1 MAVRSSSYDVFLSFR
16 GEDTRHGFTG
26 NLYNVLRERGID
38 TFIDDEELQKG
49 HEITKA
55 LEEAIEKS
63 KIFIIVLSENYA
75 SSSFCLNELT
85 HILNFTKGKSDRS
98 ILPVFYKVDPSDVRY
113 HRGSFGEALAN
124 HKKNLKSN
132 NMEKLQIWKMALQQ
146 VSNFSGHHF
155 QPDGDKY
162 EYDFIKEIVESVSS
176 KVNRNLLYVSDVPV
190 GLESPVLEVMSLL
203 DVGADDAV
211 HMVGIHGLGG
221 VGKTTLAVAVY
232 NSIACHFEACCFLEN
247 VRETSNKKGL
257 ESLQNILLS
266 KTVGDMKIEVT
277 NSREGTDIIKRKL
290 KEKKVLLVLDD
301 VNEHEQLQAII
312 DSPDWFGR
320 GSRVIITTRD
330 EQLLVLHNV
339 KRTYK
344 VRELN
349 EKHALQLLTQKAFGL
364 EKKVDPSYHDI
375 LNRAVTYA
383 SGLPLAL
390 KVIGSNLFG
399 KSIEEWESALNGYE
413 RSPDKSIY
421 MTLKVSYDALNE
433 DEKSIF
439 LDIACCFKDYELAKV
454 QDILYAHYGR
464 SMKYDIGVLVEKS
477 LINIH
482 RSWDDKE
489 VMRLHDL
496 IEDVGKEIVRRES
509 PKEPGKRSRLWSH
522 EDIKEVLQEKKGTG
536 KIEIIC
542 MNFSSFGKEVEWDG
556 DALKKM
562 ENLKTL
568 IIKSYCFSKGPKH
581 LPNSLRVLEWWRC
594 PSQDLPHN
602 FNPKQLAICKLPHS
616 NFTLLGLAPLFD
628 KSVVNLTSLILDE
641 CDSLTEIPDV
651 SCLSKLE
658 KLSFKDCR
666 NLFTIHPSVGLLEK
680 LKILDAKGCRK
691 LESFPPLKLTSL
703 ERLKLSYCVNLESI
717 PECIEECRFL
727 TTLIVDGCARLQE
740 IRGIPPNLK
749 KFSATGCPALTSSSI
764 SMFLN
769 QEVHEARD
777 IYVNLPRVKIPKWF
791 ECQSRGESIVF
802 WFRNK
807 FPAIIVC
814 IDADFCF
821 DLLGLNVFINDEN
834 EAKQVGWDV
843 TECCIGPS
851 TAVFRLQ
858 MEDYLDEELLKNEWN
873 RAEIECEYWRNEC
886 AIHVLKEQSS
896 MEDIRFTKKRLR
908 VWKKQRRR
916 CPSQDS
922 SFTSVG
928 LDPFYEKTLV
938 NLISLILDECD
949 SLTEI
954 PDVSCLSNLEIL
966 SFSEC
971 LNLFRIHHSV
981 GLLGKLE
988 ILNAEGCPELKSFP
1002 PLKLTSLESLDLS
1015 YCSSLE
1021 SFPEILGKM
1030 ENITELDLSECPIT
1044 KLPPSFRNLT
1054 RLQKLELDQGPESA
1068 DQLMDFDAATLI
1080 SNICMMPELYDI
1092 SARRLQ
1098 WRLLPDDAL
1107 KLTSVVCSSVH
1118 SLTLELSDEL
1128 LPLFLSW
1135 FVNVKVL
1142 WLEGSKCTVIP
1153 ECIKECRFLSIL
1165 ILNGCDRLQ
1174 EIRGIPPNLKRFA
1187 ATESPDLTSS
1197 SISML
1202 LNQVVF
1208 FMFSIWSLQSI
1219 LMLLNLIN
1227 YL

>member
-124 HKKNLKSN
+124 HEKKLKSN
-132 NMEKLQIWKMALQQ
+132 YMEKLQIWKMALQQ

-162 EYDFIKEIVESVSS
+162 EYDFIKEIVESVPS
-176 KVNRNLLYVSDVPV
+176 KFNRNLLYVSDVLV
-190 GLESPVLEVMSLL
+190 GLKSPVLAVKSLL
-203 DVGADDAV
+203 DVGADDVV

-399 KSIEEWESALNGYE
+399 KSIEEWESVLDGYE

-482 RSWDDKE
+482 RSWYDKE

-522 EDIKEVLQEKKGTG
+522 EDIKEVLQEKKR
-536 KIEIIC
+536 
-542 MNFSSFGKEVEWDG
+542 
-556 DALKKM
+556 L
-562 ENLKTL
+562 
-568 IIKSYCFSKGPKH
+568 
-581 LPNSLRVLEWWRC
+581 
-594 PSQDLPHN
+594 
-602 FNPKQLAICKLPHS
+602 
-616 NFTLLGLAPLFD
+616 
-628 KSVVNLTSLILDE
+628 VNLTSLILDE

-651 SCLSKLE
+651 SCLSNLE
-658 KLSFKDCR
+658 NLSFRGCP
-666 NLFTIHPSVGLLEK
+666 NLFTIHHSVGLLEK
-680 LKILDAKGCRK
+680 LKILDA
-691 LESFPPLKLTSL
+691 EF
-703 ERLKLSYCVNLESI
+703 
-717 PECIEECRFL
+717 
-727 TTLIVDGCARLQE
+727 
-740 IRGIPPNLK
+740 
-749 KFSATGCPALTSSSI
+749 
-764 SMFLN
+764 
-769 QEVHEARD
+769 
-777 IYVNLPRVKIPKWF
+777 
-791 ECQSRGESIVF
+791 
-802 WFRNK
+802 
-807 FPAIIVC
+807 
-814 IDADFCF
+814 
-821 DLLGLNVFINDEN
+821 
-834 EAKQVGWDV
+834 
-843 TECCIGPS
+843 
-851 TAVFRLQ
+851 
-858 MEDYLDEELLKNEWN
+858 
-873 RAEIECEYWRNEC
+873 
-886 AIHVLKEQSS
+886 
-896 MEDIRFTKKRLR
+896 
-908 VWKKQRRR
+908 
-916 CPSQDS
+916 
-922 SFTSVG
+922 
-928 LDPFYEKTLV
+928 
-938 NLISLILDECD
+938 
-949 SLTEI
+949 
-954 PDVSCLSNLEIL
+954 
-966 SFSEC
+966 
-971 LNLFRIHHSV
+971 
-981 GLLGKLE
+981 
-988 ILNAEGCPELKSFP
+988 CPELKSFP
-1002 PLKLTSLESLDLS
+1002 PLKLTSLEWLELS
-1015 YCSSLE
+1015 YCFSLE

-1030 ENITELDLSECPIT
+1030 ENITELHLIECPIT

-1054 RLQKLELDQGPESA
+1054 RLQVLRLGPETA
-1068 DQLMDFDAATLI
+1068 PLMDFDAATLI

-1092 SARRLQ
+1092 SASSLQ
-1098 WRLLPDDAL
+1098 WKLLPDDVL
-1107 KLTSVVCSSVH
+1107 KLTSVVCSSIQ
-1118 SLTLELSDEL
+1118 SLSLELSDEL
-1128 LPLFLSW
+1128 LPLFLSC
-1135 FVNVKVL
+1135 FVNVRNL
-1142 WLEGSKCTVIP
+1142 NLSWSKFTVIP
-1153 ECIKECRFLSIL
+1153 ECIKECRFLTTL
-1165 ILNGCDRLQ
+1165 TLDYCDRLQ
-1174 EIRGIPPNLKRFA
+1174 EIRGIPPNLKEFSA
-1187 ATESPDLTSS
+1187 LGCLALTSS
-1197 SISML
+1197 SIGMI
-1202 LNQVVF
+1202 LNQELHEVD
-1208 FMFSIWSLQSI
+1208 FSLPILKIPEWFECQSREPWRI
-1219 LMLLNLIN
+1219 FDYHSYVCEDSWDECGIHVLKE
-1227 YL
+1227 